1 MLVKCHLL
9 AFVREV
15 SIYRNQELDSVVQY
29 ARIETCDESIGSLEP
44 FALRRSTLDC
54 NAGAD
59 LDELCEPAH
68 HMKMPLSPWSMA
80 RDFLFSENITQKCF
94 SIFRKSSI
102 IHLL

>member
-44 FALRRSTLDC
+44 FALRRSTFNC

-59 LDELCEPAH
+59 LEQLCEPAVLTERVPRILIFGSGFFNTL
-68 HMKMPLSPWSMA
+68 KDTKL
-80 RDFLFSENITQKCF
+80 FLK
-94 SIFRKSSI
+94 
-102 IHLL
+102 LL

>member
-15 SIYRNQELDSVVQY
+15 SIYRNQELDSVVHY

-59 LDELCEPAH
+59 LEKLCEPVS
-68 HMKMPLSPWSMA
+68 HMEMPLTLSGFS
-80 RDFLFSENITQKCF
+80 REFFLFLNK
-94 SIFRKSSI
+94 
-102 IHLL
+102 